1 MSAKQERRR
10 NRVVWFEIPANDLA
24 RATRF
29 YETILATS
37 LRAETMG
44 DHELRIFS
52 HADDA
57 TGGCLLK
64 APGFEPNK
72 GGGVLAYLNADPSL
86 DAVLARVERAG
97 GKVAVPRT
105 GLPGDMGS
113 FAHIIDSEGN
123 RVGLH
128 ALE

>member
-1 MSAKQERRR
+1 MSCASS
-10 NRVVWFEIPANDLA
+10 A
-24 RATRF
+24 
-29 YETILATS
+29 
-37 LRAETMG
+37 
-44 DHELRIFS
+44 HE
-52 HADDA
+52 DDA
-57 TGGCLLK
+57 AGGCLLK

-72 GGGVLAYLNADPSL
+72 SGGVLAYLNADPSL

-105 GLPGDMGS
+105 DLPGDMGS
-113 FAHIIDSEGN
+113 FAHIIDCEGN

>member
-1 MSAKQERRR
+1 MSAKHERRK
-10 NRVVWFEIPANDLA
+10 NRIVWFEIPANDLP

-37 LRAETMG
+37 LKAETLG
-44 DHELRIFS
+44 AHELRVFA
-52 HADDA
+52 HDDDA
-57 TGGCLLK
+57 ASGCLMK
-64 APGFEPNK
+64 GPGFEPSK
-72 GGGVLAYLNADPSL
+72 GGVVAYLNADPSL

-97 GKVAVPRT
+97 GKIAFPRT
-105 GLPGDMGS
+105 DLPGDMGS
-113 FAHIIDSEGN
+113 FAHIIDCEGN